1 MKMYTCIL
9 LFLFSFSVCFSQVR
23 IQGKVMIT
31 EHDINKSLAYVN
43 IGLFSKTDSVNLVT
57 GTSTAEDGSFLI
69 TASKEYYTLA
79 VSYLGYETHFL
90 ELNLLEVQDNLLDVG
105 NIFLKEDSK
114 LLSEIIVGAKRTQ
127 QDIDRKNV
135 IFSEE
140 QMRNAKDARDLMLN
154 LPYLLI
160 NKINNSLSTSDGKGI
175 LILING
181 VKSNDSELKLI
192 AVDKIKRVEYYDIP
206 PIRYNAS
213 GRVLNIVTKDFDSGF
228 LGDFYLMASQLY
240 SMFTPYISYVSGRN
254 KFTFGADLF
263 ITPKRKIKD
272 VYEGKYAYSLQ
283 DEHHEYSYEKEEQNW
298 SNQHNVSFAYSNLK
312 ENDYVFQ
319 AKGIVGFINDNSNET
334 RNVQYSINDILD
346 FKKGFLRNKVNTFSS
361 TLDLYYSKKI
371 KESNELNINIV
382 SSFYKNDQNIF
393 SEEDGLFPFKD
404 ESDIET
410 LKRTYIGEINYIT
423 NIRQNKF
430 SFGYRSL
437 VSTAENKVTS
447 ITNDIN
453 REPNNI
459 NLQEHSLYAETSGL
473 IKKLSYRISL
483 GGRLN
488 TTKTSSGNTNLPT
501 FTPTIILGRAINND
515 NLLRLTYRVSTEVP
529 KVQQFSDNSIML
541 MQNIIRKG
549 NPDLKTSV
557 NHDIRL
563 SHSYSRGLLLYVDL
577 SLFYQNDKNYIFD
590 FFEKKSIDNK
600 MFITLYSSNAT
611 NNYKYGIETNL
622 SIKPFNGLRI
632 GGNIRVY
639 NHYLKPTK
647 NSVEVNK
654 YFIPITIY
662 SSYQYKNF
670 SLDYYQRIGSNSLE
684 GLYILGTEKVSYIN
698 VGYSY
703 KDLTFQLSYYFPF
716 VKNKFKNYTIN
727 DGIVQHNYEGWL
739 KSKERTLG
747 LSISWNFN
755 TIIKPYRENRK
766 LNNSDYDDGTFK
778 LK

>member
-1 MKMYTCIL
+1 MKKYPFIL
-9 LFLFSFSVCFSQVR
+9 LFLFSFSVCFSQVK

-31 EHDINKSLAYVN
+31 EDNINKSLAYAN
-43 IGLFSKTDSVNLVT
+43 IGLFRKTDSVNLVT

-69 TASKEYYTLA
+69 TTSPENYVLS

-90 ELNLLEVQDNLLDVG
+90 ELNLLEVQNNLLDIG
-105 NIFLKEDSK
+105 NIILKEDRK

-127 QDIDRKNV
+127 QDIDRRKV
-135 IFSEE
+135 TFSEE

-154 LPYLLI
+154 LPYLLV
-160 NKINNSLSTSDGKGI
+160 NKINNSLTTSDGKGV

-206 PIRYNAS
+206 PIRYNVS

-228 LGDFYLMASQLY
+228 SGDFYLMAGQLY

-254 KFTFGADLF
+254 KFTLGADLF

-272 VYEGKYAYSLQ
+272 LYEGKYIYSLQ
-283 DEHHEYSYEKEEQNW
+283 GDHHEYSYEKEEQNW
-298 SNQHNVSFAYSNLK
+298 NNQHNVSFAYSNLK
-312 ENDYVFQ
+312 ENDYIFQ
-319 AKGIVGFINDNSNET
+319 AKGIIGFTNDNYNET

-346 FKKGFLRNKVNTFSS
+346 SKIGFLRNKVNTFSP

-371 KESNELNINIV
+371 KESNELNINVV

-423 NIRQNKF
+423 NIGQNEF
-430 SFGYRSL
+430 SFGYKSL

-447 ITNDIN
+447 IINDVN

-473 IKKLSYRISL
+473 IRKLSYRISL

-501 FTPTIILGRAINND
+501 FTPTIILGRAINDD
-515 NLLRLTYRVSTEVP
+515 NFLRLTYRVSTGVP
-529 KVQQFSDNSIML
+529 EIQQFSDNSIML

-563 SHSYSRGLLLYVDL
+563 NHSYSRGLLDVDL

-590 FFEKKSIDNK
+590 FFEREPIDNK
-600 MFITLYSSNAT
+600 MFITLSSSNAT
-611 NNYKYGIETNL
+611 KNYKYGIEADL
-622 SIKPFNGLRI
+622 SIRPFNGLRI

-639 NHYLKPTK
+639 NHFFKPTK
-647 NSVEVNK
+647 NSVEIKK

-662 SSYQYKNF
+662 SSYQYKKF

-684 GLYILGTEKVSYIN
+684 GLYILGTEKVSYLN
-698 VGYSY
+698 AGYSY
-703 KDLTFQLSYYFPF
+703 KDWTFQLSYYFPF
-716 VKNKFKNYTIN
+716 VKNKFKNYTI
-727 DGIVQHNYEGWL
+727 DDSIVQHTYEGWL

-755 TIIKPYRENRK
+755 TIIKPYSENRK
-766 LNNSDYDDGTFK
+766 LYNSDYDDGTFK